1 MACSQEKFDEL
12 IGNRQFNSY
21 AELAEALEE
30 FKAATWSSFSIRS
43 SSRSQYPHIHFR
55 RIVFNCDRYRKR
67 KSVSKGLR
75 RVNTRST
82 DCSARFIVRER
93 DAKLVVTSSCL
104 QHNHPL
110 TQFYYEHL
118 PANRRLSQ
126 EQFESLRELFQ
137 QVDTKLLKEFIF
149 GLFGKPLT
157 TKDINNIRR
166 KYFPTLSGNGKEINQ
181 VLERA
186 NKMRIRKSNEPT
198 ELCEMDV
205 CETSQLDIC
214 DDSHILLQLP
224 DESVCHLYMDGS
236 LYSGPPITQVNSSQ
250 RFSDL
255 SHSNASTKL
264 QSPSPSSSA
273 SFPSTHTSLT
283 RSMPTR

>member
-12 IGNRQFNSY
+12 IGSRQFNSY
-21 AELAEALEE
+21 AELTEALEE

-43 SSRSQYPHIHFR
+43 SSRSPYPHIHFR

-93 DAKLVVTSSCL
+93 DAKLVVTSSFL

-110 TQFYYEHL
+110 TQSYYDHL
-118 PANRRLSQ
+118 PANRRLSH

-166 KYFPTLSGNGKEINQ
+166 KYFPTLSGNDKEINK
-181 VLERA
+181 VLETA
-186 NKMRIRKSNEPT
+186 NKMRILKSDET
-198 ELCEMDV
+198 IELCQVDM
-205 CETSQLDIC
+205 CENSLDLC
-214 DDSHILLQLP
+214 ADSRILLQLP
-224 DESVCHLYMDGS
+224 DESVCHLYTDGS
-236 LYSGPPITQVNSSQ
+236 FYPDPSTTHPGEQLERPSVLPHPNPTRHRSLSS
-250 RFSDL
+250 FS
-255 SHSNASTKL
+255 AST
-264 QSPSPSSSA
+264 SA
-273 SFPSTHTSLT
+273 TTPSTSNKLTSI
-283 RSMPTR
+283 R

>member
-12 IGNRQFNSY
+12 IGSRQFDSY

-75 RVNTRST
+75 RVNPRST

-93 DAKLVVTSSCL
+93 DAKLVVTSSFL

-118 PANRRLSQ
+118 PANRRLSH

-137 QVDTKLLKEFIF
+137 QVDTKLLKEFIL

-166 KYFPTLSGNGKEINQ
+166 KYFPTLSANGKEINR

-186 NKMRIRKSNEPT
+186 NKMRIYKPSET
-198 ELCEMDV
+198 LELCEMDM
-205 CETSQLDIC
+205 CETPLDMC

-224 DESVCHLYMDGS
+224 DESVCHLYVDGAF
-236 LYSGPPITQVNSSQ
+236 YSDPSVAQPGSQLGNSSVLPLPCMSKNH
-250 RFSDL
+250 F
-255 SHSNASTKL
+255 
-264 QSPSPSSSA
+264 SSSSSSSSHTA
-273 SFPSTHTSLT
+273 TSTTST
-283 RSMPTR
+283 RSMFTQ